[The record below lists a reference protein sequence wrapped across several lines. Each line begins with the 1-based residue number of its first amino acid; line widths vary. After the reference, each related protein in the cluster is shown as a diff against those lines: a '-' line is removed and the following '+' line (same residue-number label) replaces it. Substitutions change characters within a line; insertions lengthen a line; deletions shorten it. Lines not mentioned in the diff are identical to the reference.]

1 MSNSERQWQGGKP
14 AQCPHPPDQVV
25 MGNDRME
32 MVCVLCGARMPFD
45 AARDDHANAA
55 QPQGDTSRVRI

>member
-1 MSNSERQWQGGKP
+1 MSQSEDRWQGVKP

-32 MVCVLCGARMPFD
+32 MVCVLCGASVPFD
-45 AARDDHANAA
+45 AARENDAA
-55 QPQGDTSRVRI
+55 SLDGCARPAQV